1 MLTNASNYK
10 GLKKHGRD
18 TVGLKKNKVLN
29 ISLNTGASLLQTM
42 AIKVSVLLLIGLHQ
56 CQ

>member
-1 MLTNASNYK
+1 MPVTTK
-10 GLKKHGRD
+10 DLKSMAEILL
-18 TVGLKKNKVLN
+18 GLKKNKVLN

-42 AIKVSVLLLIGLHQ
+42 AIKVSLLLLIGLHQ